1 MLFVR
6 GSNPGSLFLGV
17 LVSVV
22 FGAFLFVVVVGSNP
36 LSALRGVGFHV
47 NGKPAKGAAIVLF
60 VRGSTPGSMVFGGFL
75 FPWCLRVFSFCGRR
89 PGFCWVSF
97 FYKKNP
103 RPIPQNGLPNTK
115 KGTAPLHFFF
125 IPRRGPNFFIP
136 GSEPFL
142 YHARHF
148 PIPQTEY
155 TRNSTF

>member
-1 MLFVR
+1 MANWPR
-6 GSNPGSLFLGV
+6 
-17 LVSVV
+17 
-22 FGAFLFVVVVGSNP
+22 
-36 LSALRGVGFHV
+36 ALRSCCSFGVQI
-47 NGKPAKGAAIVLF
+47 PD
-60 VRGSTPGSMVFGGFL
+60 RCFGGSCFGGV
-75 FPWCLRVFSFCGRR
+75 WCFSFCCCCGFKSRSVRFVQSNAVGAPRKR

-125 IPRRGPNFFIP
+125 IPRSGPNFFIP

-148 PIPQTEY
+148 PTPETEY